1 MIWAYPD
8 NDLMIILTAIFSL
21 LYFIYLYRFWRINRK
36 LRVKKFRLFTKLG
49 LRLVYFTLFL
59 VALSG
64 PSIGSAMKEIKQ
76 EGKDIFVAIDLSQS
90 MNAQDIGPSRIQRVK
105 FELQNL
111 VRNFSSDRIGLIIF
125 SSEAFI
131 QCPLTF
137 DQNVL
142 QLHLDGLNTGLV
154 PNFGTDLAA
163 PLSLALKK
171 FNNDESQEPKSKSII
186 LISDG
191 EDFGDDFS
199 AILDDINDAN
209 VKVFTVGVGTH
220 QGATIPTRS
229 GIVMDPK
236 TGSPAISKLETS
248 NLKRIASQTDGAYF
262 ELSDEIQEIPQLVAA
277 IEKLEGAVTG
287 TRMVEA
293 SANKYF
299 YFLLVA
305 FGLALL
311 DMAFPLRTLS
321 LG

>member
-8 NDLMIILTAIFSL
+8 NDLIFILAAIFSL

-36 LRVKKFRLFTKLG
+36 LQVKKHRLLIKMG
-49 LRLVYFTLFL
+49 LRIIYFGLFL

-76 EGKDIFVAIDLSQS
+76 EGKDIFIAIDLSQS

-111 VRNFSSDRIGLIIF
+111 IRNFSSDRIGLIIF

-154 PNFGTDLAA
+154 PNQGTDLAA
-163 PLSLALKK
+163 PLSLALRK

-199 AILDDINDAN
+199 GVLDDINDAS
-209 VKVFTVGVGTH
+209 VKVFTVGVGTYE
-220 QGATIPTRS
+220 GATIPSRN
-229 GIVMDPK
+229 GIIMDPNS
-236 TGSPAISKLETS
+236 GSPAISKLETS

-262 ELSDEIQEIPQLVAA
+262 ELSDEIQEIPQLVAT

-299 YFLLVA
+299 YFLLAA

-311 DMAFPLRTLS
+311 DMALPLRTLS

>member
-8 NDLMIILTAIFSL
+8 NDLIIILAAIFSL
-21 LYFIYLYRFWRINRK
+21 LYGIYLYRFWRINRK
-36 LRVKKFRLFTKLG
+36 LQVKKHRLLIKMG
-49 LRLVYFTLFL
+49 LRVIYFGLFL

-76 EGKDIFVAIDLSQS
+76 EGKDIFIAIDLSQS
-90 MNAQDIGPSRIQRVK
+90 MNAEDIGPSRIQRVK

-111 VRNFSSDRIGLIIF
+111 IRNFSSDRIGLIIF

-142 QLHLDGLNTGLV
+142 QLHLDGLNTELV
-154 PNFGTDLAA
+154 PNQGTDLAA

-171 FNNDESQEPKSKSII
+171 FNNEESNEPKSKSII

-191 EDFGDDFS
+191 EDFGEDFTD
-199 AILDDINDAN
+199 ILDDIKDAN
-209 VKVFTVGVGTH
+209 VKVFTVGVGTYE
-220 QGATIPTRS
+220 GATIPARN
-229 GIVMDPK
+229 GIIMDPK
-236 TGSPAISKLETS
+236 TGAPAISALETG
-248 NLKRIASQTDGAYF
+248 NLKRIASQTEGAYF
-262 ELSDEIQEIPQLVAA
+262 ELSDEIQEIPQLVAT

-305 FGLALL
+305 FALALL
-311 DMAFPLRTLS
+311 DMALPLRTLS

>member
-8 NDLMIILTAIFSL
+8 SRLIIILAAVFSL
-21 LYFIYLYRFWRINRK
+21 LYFIYLFRFWKINQK
-36 LRVKKFRLFTKLG
+36 LKVKKHRLLIKVG
-49 LRLVYFTLFL
+49 LRTLYFGLFL

-64 PSIGSAMKEIKQ
+64 PSVGSALKEIKQ
-76 EGKDIFVAIDLSQS
+76 EGKDIFIAIDLSQS

-111 VRNFSSDRIGLIIF
+111 VKNFSSDRIGLIIF

-154 PNFGTDLAA
+154 PNQGTDIAA
-163 PLSLALKK
+163 PLALALKK
-171 FNNDESQEPKSKSII
+171 FQNEESPEQKSRSII
-186 LISDG
+186 LITDG
-191 EDFGDDFS
+191 EDFGDNLPE
-199 AILDDINDAN
+199 ILNRINDAN
-209 VKVFTVGVGTH
+209 IKVFTVGIGTH
-220 QGATIPTRS
+220 DGAVIPS
-229 GIVMDPK
+229 GKGVVMDPSS
-236 TGSPAISKLETS
+236 GAPAITKLETS
-248 NLKRIASQTDGAYF
+248 SLKRVASQTDGAYF
-262 ELSDEIQEIPQLVAA
+262 ELSDEVQEIPQLVTA

-299 YFLLVA
+299 YFLLA
-305 FGLALL
+305 ALGFALL
-311 DMAFPLRTLS
+311 DMVLPLRTLS
-321 LG
+321 IG

>member
-8 NDLMIILTAIFSL
+8 NNLIIILAAIFSL

-36 LRVKKFRLFTKLG
+36 LQVKKHRLLIKMG
-49 LRLVYFTLFL
+49 LRIIYFGLFL

-76 EGKDIFVAIDLSQS
+76 EGKDIFIAIDLSQS
-90 MNAQDIGPSRIQRVK
+90 MNASDIGPSRIQRVK

-111 VRNFSSDRIGLIIF
+111 IRNFSSDRIGLIIF

-154 PNFGTDLAA
+154 PNQGTDLAA
-163 PLSLALKK
+163 PLSLALRK

-191 EDFGDDFS
+191 EDFGDDLS
-199 AILDDINDAN
+199 NVLDDINDAN
-209 VKVFTVGVGTH
+209 VKVFTVGIGTYE
-220 QGATIPTRS
+220 GATIPSRN
-229 GIVMDPK
+229 GIIMDPK
-236 TGSPAISKLETS
+236 SGSPAISKLETS

-262 ELSDEIQEIPQLVAA
+262 ELSDEIQEIPQLVAT

-299 YFLLVA
+299 YFLLAA
-305 FGLALL
+305 FALALL
-311 DMAFPLRTLS
+311 DMALPLRTLS

>member
-8 NDLMIILTAIFSL
+8 NDLIIILAAIFSL
-21 LYFIYLYRFWRINRK
+21 LYGIYLYRFWRINRK
-36 LRVKKFRLFTKLG
+36 LQVKKHRLLIKMG
-49 LRLVYFTLFL
+49 LRVIYFGLFL

-76 EGKDIFVAIDLSQS
+76 EGKDIFIAIDLSQS
-90 MNAQDIGPSRIQRVK
+90 MNAEDIGPSRIQRVK

-111 VRNFSSDRIGLIIF
+111 IRNFSSDRIGLIIF

-142 QLHLDGLNTGLV
+142 QLHLDGLNTELV
-154 PNFGTDLAA
+154 RNQGTDLAA

-171 FNNDESQEPKSKSII
+171 FNNEESNEPKSKSII

-191 EDFGDDFS
+191 EDFGEDFTD
-199 AILDDINDAN
+199 ILDDIKDAN
-209 VKVFTVGVGTH
+209 VKVFTVGVGTYE
-220 QGATIPTRS
+220 GATIPARN
-229 GIVMDPK
+229 GIIMDPK
-236 TGSPAISKLETS
+236 TGAPAISALETG
-248 NLKRIASQTDGAYF
+248 NLKRIASQTEGAYF
-262 ELSDEIQEIPQLVAA
+262 ELSDEIQEIPQLVAT

-305 FGLALL
+305 LGLALL
-311 DMAFPLRTLS
+311 DMALPLRTLS

>member
-8 NDLMIILTAIFSL
+8 NNLIIGLAAVFIL
-21 LYFIYLYRFWRINRK
+21 LYVIYLFRFWRINKK
-36 LRVKKFRLFTKLG
+36 LKVKSHRLIIKLS
-49 LRLVYFTLFL
+49 LRTLYFGLFL

-76 EGKDIFVAIDLSQS
+76 EGKDIFIAVDLSQS

-105 FELQNL
+105 FELKNL
-111 VRNFSSDRIGLIIF
+111 VKNFNTDRIGLIIF

-142 QLHLDGLNTGLV
+142 QLHLDGLNTELV
-154 PNFGTDLAA
+154 PNKGTDIAA

-171 FNNDESQEPKSKSII
+171 FQNDDSQEPKSKSII

-191 EDFGDDFS
+191 EDFGDNLPDV
-199 AILDDINDAN
+199 LDDLGDAN
-209 VKVFTVGVGTH
+209 IKIFSLGIGTEK
-220 QGATIPTRS
+220 GSTIPSRNGIIIDPTS
-229 GIVMDPK
+229 GA
-236 TGSPAISKLETS
+236 PALSKLEST
-248 NLKRIASQTDGAYF
+248 NLKRIASNTNGAYF
-262 ELSDEIQEIPQLVAA
+262 ELSDNVQEIPQLIST

-299 YFLLVA
+299 YFLLAALA
-305 FGLALL
+305 FALI
-311 DMAFPLRTLS
+311 DMVLPLRTLS
-321 LG
+321 I

>member
-8 NDLMIILTAIFSL
+8 NNLIIIFAVVFSL
-21 LYFIYLYRFWRINRK
+21 LYFVYLFRFWRINKK
-36 LRVKKFRLFTKLG
+36 LKVKKHRLLIKLG
-49 LRLVYFTLFL
+49 LRMIYFALFL

-64 PSIGSAMKEIKQ
+64 PSMGNALKEIKQ
-76 EGKDIFVAIDLSQS
+76 EGKDIFIAIDLSQS
-90 MNAQDIGPSRIQRVK
+90 MNAQDINPSRVQRVK
-105 FELQNL
+105 FELKNL
-111 VRNFSSDRIGLIIF
+111 VKNFNTDRMGLIIF

-154 PNFGTDLAA
+154 PNKGTDIAA
-163 PLSLALKK
+163 PLALALKK
-171 FNNDESQEPKSKSII
+171 FQNDESQEQNSKSII

-191 EDFGDDFS
+191 EDFGGNLS
-199 AILDDINDAN
+199 NILEQYNDAGI
-209 VKVFTVGVGTH
+209 KIFSLGVGT
-220 QGATIPTRS
+220 QKGSTIPS
-229 GIVMDPK
+229 GNGIIMDPK

-248 NLKRIASQTDGAYF
+248 NLKRLATSTDGGYF
-262 ELSDEIQEIPQLVAA
+262 ELSDQIQEIPQLITA

-299 YFLLVA
+299 YFLLA
-305 FGLALL
+305 ALGFALL
-311 DMAFPLRTLS
+311 DMVLPLRTLS
-321 LG
+321 I

>member
-8 NDLMIILTAIFSL
+8 YDFIIILTAIFSL

-36 LRVKKFRLFTKLG
+36 LKVKKLRLFAKLG
-49 LRLVYFTLFL
+49 LRAIYFALFL

-111 VRNFSSDRIGLIIF
+111 IRNFSSDRIGLIIF

-163 PLSLALKK
+163 PLALALRK

-199 AILDDINDAN
+199 DILDDINDAN

-220 QGATIPTRS
+220 QGSTIPTRS
-229 GIVMDPK
+229 GIVMDPN

-262 ELSDEIQEIPQLVAA
+262 ELSDEIQEIPQLVAT

-305 FGLALL
+305 FGLALI

>member
-8 NDLMIILTAIFSL
+8 NDLIIILAAIFSL
-21 LYFIYLYRFWRINRK
+21 LYGIYLYRFWRINRK
-36 LRVKKFRLFTKLG
+36 LQVKKHRLLIKMG
-49 LRLVYFTLFL
+49 LRVIYFGLFL

-76 EGKDIFVAIDLSQS
+76 EGKDIFIAIDLSQS
-90 MNAQDIGPSRIQRVK
+90 MNAEDIGPSRIQRVK

-111 VRNFSSDRIGLIIF
+111 IRNFSSDRIGLIIF

-142 QLHLDGLNTGLV
+142 QLHLDGLNTELV
-154 PNFGTDLAA
+154 PNQGTDLAA

-171 FNNDESQEPKSKSII
+171 FNNEESNEPKSKSII

-191 EDFGDDFS
+191 EDFGEDFTD
-199 AILDDINDAN
+199 ILDDIKDAN
-209 VKVFTVGVGTH
+209 VKVFTVGVGTYE
-220 QGATIPTRS
+220 GATIPARN
-229 GIVMDPK
+229 GIIMDPK
-236 TGSPAISKLETS
+236 TGAPAISALETG
-248 NLKRIASQTDGAYF
+248 NLKRIASQTEGAYF
-262 ELSDEIQEIPQLVAA
+262 ELSDEIQEIPQLVAT

-305 FGLALL
+305 LGLALL
-311 DMAFPLRTLS
+311 DMALPLRTLS

>member
-8 NDLMIILTAIFSL
+8 NDLIIILAAIFSL
-21 LYFIYLYRFWRINRK
+21 LYGIYLYRFWRINRK
-36 LRVKKFRLFTKLG
+36 LQVKKHRLRIKMG
-49 LRLVYFTLFL
+49 LRVIYFGLFL

-76 EGKDIFVAIDLSQS
+76 EGKDIFIAIDLSQS
-90 MNAQDIGPSRIQRVK
+90 MNAEDIGPSGIQRVK

-111 VRNFSSDRIGLIIF
+111 IRNFSSDRIGLIIF

-142 QLHLDGLNTGLV
+142 QLHLDGLNTELV
-154 PNFGTDLAA
+154 PNQGTDLAA

-171 FNNDESQEPKSKSII
+171 FNNEESNEPKSKSII

-191 EDFGDDFS
+191 EDFGEDFTD
-199 AILDDINDAN
+199 ILDDIKDAN
-209 VKVFTVGVGTH
+209 VKVFTVGVGTYE
-220 QGATIPTRS
+220 GATIPARN
-229 GIVMDPK
+229 GIIMDPK
-236 TGSPAISKLETS
+236 TGAPAISALETG
-248 NLKRIASQTDGAYF
+248 NLKRIASQTEGAYF
-262 ELSDEIQEIPQLVAA
+262 ELSDEIQEIPQLVAT

-305 FGLALL
+305 FALALL
-311 DMAFPLRTLS
+311 DMALPLRTLS

>member
-8 NDLMIILTAIFSL
+8 NDLIIILAAIFSL
-21 LYFIYLYRFWRINRK
+21 LYFIYLFRFWRINRK
-36 LRVKKFRLFTKLG
+36 LQVKKHRLFIKMG
-49 LRLVYFTLFL
+49 LRIIYFGLFL
-59 VALSG
+59 IALSG

-76 EGKDIFVAIDLSQS
+76 EGKDIFIAIDLSQS
-90 MNAQDIGPSRIQRVK
+90 MNAQDIGPNRIQRVK

-111 VRNFSSDRIGLIIF
+111 IRSFSSDRIGLIIF

-154 PNFGTDLAA
+154 PNQGTDLAA

-199 AILDDINDAN
+199 NVLDEINEAN
-209 VKVFTVGVGTH
+209 VKVFTVGIGTH
-220 QGATIPTRS
+220 EGATIPSRN
-229 GIVMDPK
+229 GLIMDPQS
-236 TGSPAISKLETS
+236 GAPAISKLETG

-262 ELSDEIQEIPQLVAA
+262 ELSDVIQEIPQLVTT

-299 YFLLVA
+299 YFLLAA
-305 FGLALL
+305 FALALL
-311 DMAFPLRTLS
+311 DMALPLRTLS

>member
-8 NDLMIILTAIFSL
+8 NNLILILATIFVL
-21 LYFIYLYRFWRINRK
+21 LYFLYLFRFWRINRK
-36 LRVKKFRLFTKLG
+36 LQVKKHRLLIKMG
-49 LRLVYFTLFL
+49 LRSLYFGLFL

-76 EGKDIFVAIDLSQS
+76 EGKDIFIAIDLSQS

-111 VRNFSSDRIGLIIF
+111 IRNFSSDRIGLIIF

-142 QLHLDGLNTGLV
+142 QLHLDGLNTRLV
-154 PNFGTDLAA
+154 PNQGTDIAA
-163 PLSLALKK
+163 PLSLALRK
-171 FNNDESQEPKSKSII
+171 FQNDESQEPKSKSII

-191 EDFGDDFS
+191 EDFGEDLPG
-199 AILDDINDAN
+199 ILDDINEAN

-220 QGATIPTRS
+220 SGSTIPS
-229 GIVMDPK
+229 GNGIIMDPQS
-236 TGSPAISKLETS
+236 GAPAITKLETS

-262 ELSDEIQEIPQLVAA
+262 ELSDETQEIPQLVTA

-299 YFLLVA
+299 YFLLAA

-311 DMAFPLRTLS
+311 DMVLPLRTLS
-321 LG
+321 IG

>member
-8 NDLMIILTAIFSL
+8 NDLMIILAAVFFL

-36 LRVKKFRLFTKLG
+36 LQVKKHRILIKLG
-49 LRLVYFTLFL
+49 LRIIYFGLFL

-64 PSIGSAMKEIKQ
+64 PSIGSAMKEITQ
-76 EGKDIFVAIDLSQS
+76 EGKDIFIAIDLSQS

-142 QLHLDGLNTGLV
+142 QLHLDGLNTSLV
-154 PNFGTDLAA
+154 PNQGTDLAA

-171 FNNDESQEPKSKSII
+171 FNNDDSQEPKSKSII

-191 EDFGDDFS
+191 EDFGDDLS
-199 AILDDINDAN
+199 KVLDELNDAH
-209 VKVFTVGVGTH
+209 VKVFTVGVGTYE
-220 QGATIPTRS
+220 GSTIPLRN
-229 GIVMDPK
+229 GILMDPK
-236 TGSPAISKLETS
+236 SGSPAISKLETS
-248 NLKRIASQTDGAYF
+248 TLKQIASQTDGGYF
-262 ELSDEIQEIPQLVAA
+262 ELSDETQEIPQLVAT

-299 YFLLVA
+299 YFLLAA
-305 FGLALL
+305 FVLTLL
-311 DMAFPLRTLS
+311 DMALPLRTLS
-321 LG
+321 LA

>member
-8 NDLMIILTAIFSL
+8 NNLIIILAAIFSL

-36 LRVKKFRLFTKLG
+36 LQVKKHRLLIKMG
-49 LRLVYFTLFL
+49 LRIIYFGLFL

-76 EGKDIFVAIDLSQS
+76 EGKDIFIAIDLSQS
-90 MNAQDIGPSRIQRVK
+90 MNASDIGPSRIQRVK

-111 VRNFSSDRIGLIIF
+111 IRNFSSDRIGLIIF

-154 PNFGTDLAA
+154 PNQGTDLAA
-163 PLSLALKK
+163 PLSLALRK

-191 EDFGDDFS
+191 EDFGDDLNDV
-199 AILDDINDAN
+199 LDDINEAN
-209 VKVFTVGVGTH
+209 VKVFTVGVGTYE
-220 QGATIPTRS
+220 GATIPSRN
-229 GIVMDPK
+229 GIIMDPNS
-236 TGSPAISKLETS
+236 GSPAISKLETS

-262 ELSDEIQEIPQLVAA
+262 ELSDEIQEIPQLVAT

-299 YFLLVA
+299 YFLLAA

-311 DMAFPLRTLS
+311 DMALPLRTLS